1 MYNAADKS
9 PVLIAAD
16 SITSISVITGVE
28 EQSEIELSLYP
39 NPTTNG
45 VVSLAGN
52 DLRDVSSIDVFD
64 LQGKLVR
71 SYSNY
76 NQRTIQLPKETGVYL
91 IKLEGE
97 FGIKTLRVLRD

>member
-1 MYNAADKS
+1 MFAYSTPEIDAFEAMYNAADKS

-64 LQGKLVR
+64 LQQTGQV
-71 SYSNY
+71 
-76 NQRTIQLPKETGVYL
+76 IFQL
-91 IKLEGE
+91 
-97 FGIKTLRVLRD
+97 